1 MAGRRSRP
9 STKEGKTMRNFIQ
22 IVADSPEEIRRCD
35 VFRLMEEARQQGRL
49 EELIKWLSERQYSLK
64 WGVWEE
70 AENILQ
76 EMKER

>member
-1 MAGRRSRP
+1 
-9 STKEGKTMRNFIQ
+9 MRNFIQ
-22 IVADSPEEIRRCD
+22 IVADSPEEIRRSD

-49 EELIKWLSERQYSLK
+49 EELIKWLSERQYLLK

-70 AENILQ
+70 AETILQ

>member
-1 MAGRRSRP
+1 
-9 STKEGKTMRNFIQ
+9 MRNFIQ
-22 IVADSPEEIRRCD
+22 IIADNPEEIRRCD